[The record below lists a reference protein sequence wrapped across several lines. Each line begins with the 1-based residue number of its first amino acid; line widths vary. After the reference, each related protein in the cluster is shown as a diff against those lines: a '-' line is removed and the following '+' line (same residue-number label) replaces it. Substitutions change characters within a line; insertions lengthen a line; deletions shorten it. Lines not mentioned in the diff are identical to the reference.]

1 MIHFLSDYKGVHN
14 SRWSPFSL
22 EGMILVSRPRL
33 VMHHRSGTCS
43 KWPLTDRATCG
54 LTEWTHCSVLVEA
67 SSLAGHWRCASVK
80 HGWQQLPVC
89 GQRVTLGDVLF
100 WGTLCLCLRRRLEGW
115 ADLVLRG
122 ADVFWVNTRCKTK
135 TRAANTGQPSGG
147 DPIVSPLPLSRHERG
162 EPSLCVPEL
171 QGVLVLVPEC
181 TAIGQVNRV
190 SPFTWHLTCPYRQII
205 NILRCWTAVPLQ
217 RKSRL

>member
-1 MIHFLSDYKGVHN
+1 MWQIRGLLMGSFHTAASGSLHDTQLCDTTANICYFVFVRGNIMIHSLSDYKGVQNMNITLDDH
-14 SRWSPFSL
+14 L
-22 EGMILVSRPRL
+22 LAMILPSCPHL
-33 VMHHRSGTCS
+33 AMHHCAGTCS
-43 KWPLTDRATCG
+43 KWLLTNWTTCG
-54 LTEWTHCSVLVEA
+54 LTEWTRCSVLVEA
-67 SSLAGHWRCASVK
+67 SSSAGHWRCASVE

-89 GQRVTLGDVLF
+89 GQRVTLGDMLF
-100 WGTLCLCLRRRLEGW
+100 WGTLCLCPWRRLEGW

-171 QGVLVLVPEC
+171 
-181 TAIGQVNRV
+181 
-190 SPFTWHLTCPYRQII
+190 
-205 NILRCWTAVPLQ
+205 
-217 RKSRL
+217 